1 MKLNKSEIQLF
12 KGWSFG
18 KINYVLFAIGL
29 FLIITGYIIMASGE
43 VNSFQSLTLA
53 PVMLFTGYLVIIPLS
68 LLWKNNKS

>member
-1 MKLNKSEIQLF
+1 MKLNKPEIQLF

-29 FLIITGYIIMASGE
+29 FLIITGYMIMASGE
-43 VNSFQSLTLA
+43 VNSFQSLTIA

>member
-1 MKLNKSEIQLF
+1 MSEIQLF

>member
-1 MKLNKSEIQLF
+1 MKLNKLEIQLF

-29 FLIITGYIIMASGE
+29 FLIITGYMIMASGE
-43 VNSFQSLTLA
+43 VNSFQSLTIA

-68 LLWKNNKS
+68 LLWRNNKS

>member
-53 PVMLFTGYLVIIPLS
+53 PIMLFTGYLVIIPLS
-68 LLWKNNKS
+68 LFWKDNKS